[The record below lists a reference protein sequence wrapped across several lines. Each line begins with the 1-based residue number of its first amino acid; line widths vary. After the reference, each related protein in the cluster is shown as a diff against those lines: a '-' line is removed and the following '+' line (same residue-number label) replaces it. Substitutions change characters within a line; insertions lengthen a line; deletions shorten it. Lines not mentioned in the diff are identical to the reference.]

1 MFTIHLAKVFEKPS
15 YRRYWLAYSL
25 SALGFE
31 LVSFALMV
39 VLFDITRKAVTMGTF
54 MAIYMFCL
62 VVFGPPAGIYLDRWN
77 RKRIFILCNILLALL
92 VLSLNFLAGLYWIYF
107 AWFLASFFLVFLR
120 PTRVA
125 LITSLFDEADYLQAN
140 SAFMMSLNFSK
151 IGGPLIGGLLL
162 IYFSRAWTLNVI
174 LSIFL
179 VSSMLA
185 AVVPFQ
191 QPPARSPHR
200 APTKRTWRKLA
211 VGIRFTLSHERLRFY
226 ISIGLLWRLLLASQL
241 PLYIVFVKDY
251 LGGGTGEY
259 SLFMTVLSAG
269 GAVGALLAGGMGNR
283 FSRKTMI
290 YGGLSAS
297 YLLFALMAL
306 TQSYLL
312 ALVLISLSNLFFF
325 IAHVAIHSDIQRVT
339 PNEIRGSVFASS
351 PTLLIPVGLISILI
365 ATPLADTV
373 GVQWVFL
380 LTGLLALLTLPLPAY
395 AEKAFPGQ
403 RQRSSEVR
411 PVG

>member
-92 VLSLNFLAGLYWIYF
+92 VLSLNFLAALYWIYF

-403 RQRSSEVR
+403 RERSSEVR

>member
-1 MFTIHLAKVFEKPS
+1 MFTTHLAKVFEKPS

-31 LVSFALMV
+31 LVTFALMV
-39 VLFDITRKAVTMGTF
+39 VLFDITRKAVTMGAF

-62 VVFGPPAGIYLDRWN
+62 VVFGPPAGVYLDRWN
-77 RKRIFILCNILLALL
+77 RKKIFIVCNILLALL
-92 VLSLNFLAGLYWIYF
+92 VFSLRFLTGLYWIYF
-107 AWFLASFFLVFLR
+107 SWFLASLFLVFLR

-125 LITSLFDEADYLQAN
+125 LITNLFDEEDYLQAN

-162 IYFSRAWTLNVI
+162 IYFSREWTINVI
-174 LSIFL
+174 LSFFL
-179 VSSMLA
+179 ISSMVA
-185 AVVPFQ
+185 AVIPFQ
-191 QPPARSPHR
+191 QPPAKIPHR
-200 APTKRTWRKLA
+200 TTSKRFWRNLA
-211 VGIRFTLSHERLRFY
+211 AGMRFILSHKRLRFY
-226 ISIGLLWRLLLASQL
+226 ISIGLLWRFFLASQL

-251 LGGGTGEY
+251 LGGGTAEY

-269 GAVGALLAGGMGNR
+269 GAVGSLLAGGMGNR

-290 YGGLSAS
+290 YGGLGAS
-297 YLLFALMAL
+297 YLLFAVMPVS
-306 TQSYLL
+306 QSYVF
-312 ALVLISLSNLFFF
+312 ALVLIGLSNLFFF

-373 GVQWVFL
+373 GVQWIFSF
-380 LTGLLALLTLPLPAY
+380 TGLLALLTLPLPAY
-395 AEKAFPGQ
+395 LGGTFTRPI
-403 RQRSSEVR
+403 RPSSVVR
-411 PVG
+411 PVR